1 MYLLFTLNRLVDN
14 LVGELV
20 EPKCIQPTFLM
31 NHPLIMSPLAKP
43 HRLDATKTERFELF
57 VNGKEICNAY
67 TELNNPIVQK
77 QMFDRIAK
85 QKDEGD
91 NEIPPSDE
99 SFVRALEYGLPPT
112 AGWGI
117 GIDRLTMILTNK
129 DSIREVI
136 LFPTRNYSHKVPDLT
151 VEEE

>member
-1 MYLLFTLNRLVDN
+1 MNNYKNLFNNKKKIAFV
-14 LVGELV
+14 VGG
-20 EPKCIQPTFLM
+20 
-31 NHPLIMSPLAKP
+31 NGLI
-43 HRLDATKTERFELF
+43 
-57 VNGKEICNAY
+57 GKEICNAY

-85 QKDEGD
+85 QKEGGD
-91 NEIPPSDE
+91 NEIPPADDN
-99 SFVRALEYGLPPT
+99 FVRALEFGLPPT

-136 LFPTRNYSHKVPDLT
+136 LFPTRNYNVQEPKLSDGAIKVDSDSPILLES
-151 VEEE
+151 V